1 MQMLKDR
8 IVKDGQVIGTEIVKV
23 DCFLNHQID
32 VDLVSEIGKEFA
44 ARFADLPINKILTIE
59 SSGIALACATAMHMG
74 NLL

>member
-44 ARFADLPINKILTIE
+44 ARFKLTFR
-59 SSGIALACATAMHMG
+59 
-74 NLL
+74 